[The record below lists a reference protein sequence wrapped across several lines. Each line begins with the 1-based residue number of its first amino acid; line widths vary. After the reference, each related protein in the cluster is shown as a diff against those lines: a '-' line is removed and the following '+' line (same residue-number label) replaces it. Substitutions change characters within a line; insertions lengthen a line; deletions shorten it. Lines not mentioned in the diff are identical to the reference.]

1 MENSNT
7 ELTKKFCP
15 LRKGGFTVEEISKS
29 YYGNLYRAAA
39 ALKFDQILALED
51 KNSNADVSKM
61 LAKDE
66 ESDGRP
72 CMIKGRTKTFSKTFA
87 LVYRGS
93 NPHNWDLGNSFRTP
107 I

>member
-61 LAKDE
+61 LAEIIDDNSMYYFLFFGE
-66 ESDGRP
+66 LRLPPD
-72 CMIKGRTKTFSKTFA
+72 FS
-87 LVYRGS
+87 G
-93 NPHNWDLGNSFRTP
+93 
-107 I
+107 